1 MSGRGKRFE
10 VSDETAMADL
20 EKSTRGFERLGRLMG
35 AAGARR
41 AERVSELLVLVGPQ
55 QQQRGMPDQSADLDI
70 VLGASGR
77 FAPVDEYHPRSVGRS
92 AGRDSA
98 AVEIG
103 NRESG
108 TWMHFDHG
116 VIEMGTWRR
125 HGAPIRRLP
134 VLTAQAPSRRLLGR
148 APLAVSELVLFDA
161 YRIQPQVPR
170 LAYGKYE
177 IPQYRRPFTSP
188 GAFAVHW
195 LLLLDAQGCC
205 LAKVD
210 ADSLSSEKIRRLAEA
225 AAVSYV
231 HYVREQLSYGREV
244 MELMFPEPR
253 WLRRT

>member
-1 MSGRGKRFE
+1 MGGRGKRFE
-10 VSDETAMADL
+10 VSGETAAVDL
-20 EKSTRGFERLGRLMG
+20 ERSTRGFERLGRLVG

-41 AERVSELLVLVGPQ
+41 AERVSELLVLVGPR
-55 QQQRGMPDQSADLDI
+55 QQQRGTPDQSADLDI
-70 VLGASGR
+70 GLGASGR
-77 FAPVDEYHPRSVGRS
+77 FAPVDEYHPRSAGRT

-98 AVEIG
+98 AMEIG

-108 TWMHFDHG
+108 TWMSFDHG

-134 VLTAQAPSRRLLGR
+134 VLTARAPTRRLLGR

-161 YRIQPQVPR
+161 LRIKPQVPR

-177 IPQYRRPFTSP
+177 FPQARRPSTS
-188 GAFAVHW
+188 AFAVHW

-210 ADSLSSEKIRRLAEA
+210 AGSLSSEKIRRLAEA
-225 AAVSYV
+225 AAVAYV
-231 HYVREQLSYGREV
+231 HYLREQLSFGREV
-244 MELMFPEPR
+244 VELMFPEPR
-253 WLRRT
+253 WLRGT